1 MRSIHL
7 PRLSRRGKII
17 RNLALAAAVVL
28 SLWVGTERGPW
39 TVNGALRQLEA
50 ELLLE
55 PGRTVHIQTEG
66 VLEHQWA
73 FVLGDEYAYT
83 AVVRR
88 RDLDR
93 SFWSKTASVYQAISL
108 EGEPGLLSLS
118 DWSLLGQQESWRL
131 FCPQGPAGATSAR
144 LTVEALCQWKQSD
157 GTRSEQVLCLQGE
170 AARDENGV
178 YAFLLQADTPE
189 EEMALTVLMGGSG
202 YEEDETGRWKRTCQV
217 LETSYRLDFTGPAGE
232 PAGRSEGVLT

>member
-93 SFWSKTASVYQAISL
+93 SFWSKTVSVYQAL
-108 EGEPGLLSLS
+108 PLTGEPGLLSLS

-144 LTVEALCQWKQSD
+144 LTVSL
-157 GTRSEQVLCLQGE
+157 
-170 AARDENGV
+170 
-178 YAFLLQADTPE
+178 
-189 EEMALTVLMGGSG
+189 
-202 YEEDETGRWKRTCQV
+202 GRRVPW
-217 LETSYRLDFTGPAGE
+217 
-232 PAGRSEGVLT
+232 SEGTMSPLATAQLTASEAQEAT